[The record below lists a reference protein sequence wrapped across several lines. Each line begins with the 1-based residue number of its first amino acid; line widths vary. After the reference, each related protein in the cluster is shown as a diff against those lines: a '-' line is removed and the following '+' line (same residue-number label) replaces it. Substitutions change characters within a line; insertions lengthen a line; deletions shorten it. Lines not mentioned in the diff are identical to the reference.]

1 MLMPLKRVD
10 PFVIRVDNATGIV
23 DVVPTFVG
31 RADMPEVVTRYFLTH
46 YVTVC
51 ERFSFATAESDY
63 EECGAFHAA
72 ARNQAWLALWD
83 RANPASP
90 LNAFKD
96 GSSVRAQVSAVS
108 FFERGNGVADLA
120 QVRYTKAR
128 RASSSANDQVT
139 HWIATVQY
147 VYGEPSKDPL
157 ARRWNPLGFKIVDFR
172 SEPETLPMDAH
183 GSHDSGLECRA
194 CTMNRFLV
202 IVPLTLALVLL
213 WASPSRAETVP
224 VRGNVD
230 SRIRTAAYDAD
241 EVYRLRGFVGYV
253 IELILEDGETFAGK
267 GGGDLEGVTIDAHA
281 NSVLLKPRAAIV
293 ATNLVIYSDRRAYR
307 FDYSVEARP
316 PNRFADDVVYA
327 VRFLYP
333 PRADSG
339 PSVDAE
345 LERELALAKRR
356 RRRTPTTGIAA
367 TGP

>member
-1 MLMPLKRVD
+1 MSRDSALDRYFEEAASWDADRAALSFRSMRLAWRVAIGACVLAAMAILALVMLMPLKRVD

-23 DVVPTFVG
+23 DVVPTLVG
-31 RADMPEVVTRYFLTH
+31 RADMSEVVTRYFLTH

-172 SEPETLPMDAH
+172 SEPETLP
-183 GSHDSGLECRA
+183 
-194 CTMNRFLV
+194 
-202 IVPLTLALVLL
+202 
-213 WASPSRAETVP
+213 
-224 VRGNVD
+224 
-230 SRIRTAAYDAD
+230 
-241 EVYRLRGFVGYV
+241 
-253 IELILEDGETFAGK
+253 
-267 GGGDLEGVTIDAHA
+267 IDA
-281 NSVLLKPRAAIV
+281 P
-293 ATNLVIYSDRRAYR
+293 
-307 FDYSVEARP
+307 
-316 PNRFADDVVYA
+316 
-327 VRFLYP
+327 
-333 PRADSG
+333 
-339 PSVDAE
+339 
-345 LERELALAKRR
+345 
-356 RRRTPTTGIAA
+356 AA
-367 TGP
+367 TTAISSAGRAQ